1 MYHFVKWDYSS
12 SNSIFYWRRAN
23 DQGAPNFI
31 LYHSQPFLSRVKLH
45 KDPGEQIP
53 KFVQF
58 VQLTFGLG
66 YAIIITEREVQSMRQ
81 SAFATYDNRTTHE
94 LWCDAMV
101 EKAKNRRPARP
112 QVFVMKPR
120 PVQPEP
126 TYSNYE
132 LQKMFKSLLTN

>member
-1 MYHFVKWDYSS
+1 MRGERGERF
-12 SNSIFYWRRAN
+12 NLAPIILGRRAD

-31 LYHSQPFLSRVKLH
+31 LYYSQPFLSRVKPH
-45 KDPGEQIP
+45 KDPSEQIP

-58 VQLTFGLG
+58 AQLTFGCG
-66 YAIIITEREVQSMRQ
+66 YAIIIIEREVQSMRQ
-81 SAFATYDNRTTHE
+81 SAFATYNNRTTHE

-101 EKAKNRRPARP
+101 EKARKRRPAQP

>member
-1 MYHFVKWDYSS
+1 
-12 SNSIFYWRRAN
+12 
-23 DQGAPNFI
+23 
-31 LYHSQPFLSRVKLH
+31 
-45 KDPGEQIP
+45 
-53 KFVQF
+53 
-58 VQLTFGLG
+58 
-66 YAIIITEREVQSMRQ
+66 MRQ

-101 EKAKNRRPARP
+101 EKARKRRPAQL

-132 LQKMFKSLLTN
+132 LQKMFKSLLTNQPKGAILKNMKERYSKWLN

>member
-1 MYHFVKWDYSS
+1 
-12 SNSIFYWRRAN
+12 
-23 DQGAPNFI
+23 
-31 LYHSQPFLSRVKLH
+31 
-45 KDPGEQIP
+45 
-53 KFVQF
+53 
-58 VQLTFGLG
+58 
-66 YAIIITEREVQSMRQ
+66 MRQ

-101 EKAKNRRPARP
+101 EKARKRRPAQP

-132 LQKMFKSLLTN
+132 LQKMFKSLLTNQPKGIILKS